1 MPFHFHGLTTIGTV
15 IYLIG
20 VTEFVIIGTF
30 ITIRLLTKRGVF
42 RRSITKDSEAHFFSI
57 VMMCISSIIQG
68 AHVFANPKEG
78 SRLSATLRVMFWIY
92 APIAYLFALLM
103 YFVLFTNRHNLKAAH
118 MTPAWM
124 LPIFPVVLT
133 APTAGIVAQSLSA
146 EQAFSIHFCGIM
158 YMGLG
163 LLMSIM
169 SEYYLWGK

>member
-1 MPFHFHGLTTIGTV
+1 
-15 IYLIG
+15 
-20 VTEFVIIGTF
+20 
-30 ITIRLLTKRGVF
+30 
-42 RRSITKDSEAHFFSI
+42 
-57 VMMCISSIIQG
+57 MMCIASIIQG
-68 AHVFANPKEG
+68 AHLYADPKEG
-78 SRLSATLRVMFWIY
+78 SRLSATLRVVFWIY

-103 YFVLFTNRHNLKAAH
+103 YFVLFTNRHHLRAAS

-133 APTAGIVAQSLSA
+133 APTAGIVASSLSD

-169 SEYYLWGK
+169 SQYDIWRRKV